1 MSIFKCVIPVIF
13 YIVINSSVSVLWK
26 KTFGKCL
33 PFTFISSILVVF
45 FSQLLF
51 GTFQFGMYF
60 LLALFPVSI
69 YVLVRKKD
77 EKQYYLTNGMYVFL
91 CLFALFLF
99 IDFGRH
105 FFLDDELGF
114 WGKMVKEMIR
124 MDKFYYLNESTL
136 RGHNDYPPF
145 IPLFEYI
152 WCRLSLEFSECIC
165 TFALHIFE
173 FGIIVP
179 AVFDDFF
186 KEKSNLHRILID
198 MLLCISFTGIIIYL
212 DSSDAFNAIYADTLL
227 GMEFA
232 YGAYLV
238 YTRNTDTLF
247 DLVCYCMILVTT
259 LMTKQVGIAFFML
272 SIFYYLISNLK
283 QIGKRIPGL
292 LSCLIVPI
300 VFYLL
305 WNHVIAPY
313 DIVKQFDLNKI
324 SISGFKEV
332 LSGTTYQFEA
342 VKLYVN
348 ALFKTD
354 IYSFPIPVT
363 FLSALLLA
371 ILLLE
376 LLKRFTDKEKI
387 LPMELTYFVGTA
399 GYAFMMLLLYAFC
412 YPEREALVLHSYA
425 RYMSSY
431 TCAMFLSI
439 FIFYVVAFKDRIE
452 QLDIRK
458 MLIGSLVILVLF
470 DGKRLLNFAPQ
481 LILGDRF
488 GTFRNMA
495 EKFEKELPEGSM
507 VYILYDHDGAD
518 SYPAFVSYYCD
529 DIYLSKVN
537 IDLYA
542 NDYSNAEEYKKAISE
557 LQKHDYMYV
566 VDVSDSFNRY
576 FASLN
581 EGNGYQTGCFYHI
594 VKENN
599 EIRME
604 KVN

>member
-1 MSIFKCVIPVIF
+1 MSIFRCILPVVF
-13 YIVINSSVSVLWK
+13 FTVVNSAVSVIWK
-26 KTFGKCL
+26 KTFGRCL
-33 PFTFISSILVVF
+33 PFTFISSILIVF

-51 GTFQFGMYF
+51 DTFQLGMYF
-60 LLALFPVSI
+60 LLILFPFSI
-69 YVLVRKKD
+69 YVLIRKKD
-77 EKQYYLTNGMYVFL
+77 EKQYYLTNGLYIFL
-91 CLFALFLF
+91 CLSVLFLF

-152 WCRLSLEFSECIC
+152 WCRLSLGFSECVC

-186 KEKSNLHRILID
+186 KEKSGIHRILVD
-198 MLLCISFTGIIIYL
+198 LLLCVSFTGFIIYL

-227 GMEFA
+227 GMEFS
-232 YGAYLV
+232 YGIYLV
-238 YTRNTDTLF
+238 HRKETDSLF
-247 DLVCYCMILVTT
+247 GLICYCMILITT

-272 SIFYYLISNLK
+272 SVFYYLISDLRNV
-283 QIGKRIPGL
+283 GKRIPGL
-292 LSCLIVPI
+292 LLCLIVP
-300 VFYLL
+300 VSFLLL
-305 WNHVIAPY
+305 WNRVIAPY

-332 LSGTTYQFEA
+332 LSGGTYQFEA

-348 ALFKTD
+348 ALFKTS

-371 ILLLE
+371 LLLLE
-376 LLKRFTDKEKI
+376 LLKSHTEDENI
-387 LPMELTYFVGTA
+387 PSMQLTCFIGTA

-412 YPEREALVLHSYA
+412 YPEREALVLQSYD

-439 FIFYVVAFKDRIE
+439 FIIYASSFKDRIE
-452 QLDIRK
+452 QFDVRR
-458 MLIGSLVILVLF
+458 MLIGSLVVLVLL
-470 DGKRLLNFAPQ
+470 DWNRLLNFAPQ
-481 LILGDRF
+481 MILGDRF
-488 GTFRNMA
+488 GTYRNLA
-495 EKFEKELPEGSM
+495 EKFEEELPHGSM

-518 SYPAFVSYYCD
+518 SYPAFVSYYCE

-537 IDLYA
+537 IDLFA
-542 NDYSNAEEYKKAISE
+542 DDYTDEKEYRRAIDE
-557 LQKHDYMYV
+557 LKKHDFMYA
-566 VDVSDSFNRY
+566 VDVSDSFNK
-576 FASLN
+576 FFSDLN
-581 EGNGYQTGCFYHI
+581 SGNEYTAGCYYRITKDGNG
-594 VKENN
+594 
-599 EIRME
+599 IRME
-604 KVN
+604 KVD

>member
-1 MSIFKCVIPVIF
+1 MSIFKCIIPVVFFTI
-13 YIVINSSVSVLWK
+13 INSAISVIWK

-33 PFTFISSILVVF
+33 PFTFISSILIVF

-60 LLALFPVSI
+60 LLILFPVSI
-69 YVLVRKKD
+69 YFLIRKKE
-77 EKQYYLTNGMYVFL
+77 EKQYYLTNGLCVFF
-91 CLFALFLF
+91 CLSVLFLF

-152 WCRLSLEFSECIC
+152 WCKLSLGFSECVC

-179 AVFDDFF
+179 TVFDEFLS
-186 KEKSNLHRILID
+186 EKSNLQRILTDI
-198 MLLCISFTGIIIYL
+198 LLCISFAGIVIYL
-212 DSSDAFNAIYADTLL
+212 DCSDVFNAIYTDTLL

-232 YGAYLV
+232 YGAYLI
-238 YTRNTDTLF
+238 YTKNTESIFGLIN
-247 DLVCYCMILVTT
+247 YCMILITI

-272 SIFYYLISNLK
+272 SVFYFLISNLNNTE
-283 QIGKRIPGL
+283 KRIPEL
-292 LSCLIVPI
+292 LFYMIVPI
-300 VFYLL
+300 SFYFL
-305 WNHVIAPY
+305 WNRIIAPY
-313 DIVKQFDLNKI
+313 DIVKQFDLNRI
-324 SISGFKEV
+324 SFSGFKEV

-348 ALFKTD
+348 ALFKTN
-354 IYSFPIPVT
+354 IYSSPIPVT
-363 FLSALLLA
+363 FISALLLA
-371 ILLLE
+371 VLLLE
-376 LLKRFTDKEKI
+376 LLKRHTGKERI
-387 LPMELTYFVGTA
+387 LSTELTCFVGTA

-412 YPEREALVLHSYA
+412 YPEREALVLQSYS

-439 FIFYVVAFKDRIE
+439 FVFYAIDFKERIE
-452 QLDIRK
+452 QLDTRK
-458 MLIGSLVILVLF
+458 MLIGTLAVLVLF
-470 DGKRLLNFAPQ
+470 DGNRLLNFAPQ
-481 LILGDRF
+481 VILGDRF
-488 GTFRNMA
+488 GTYRNLA
-495 EKFEKELPEGSM
+495 EKFEKELPQGSM

-518 SYPAFVSYYCD
+518 SYPAFVSYYCE

-537 IDLYA
+537 IDLFA
-542 NDYSNAEEYKKAISE
+542 NDYSSTEEYQRAIGE

-566 VDVSDSFNRY
+566 VDVSDSFNHF
-576 FASLN
+576 FASIN
-581 EGNGYQTGCFYHI
+581 EGNEYQTDCFYRI
-594 VKENN
+594 IKENN